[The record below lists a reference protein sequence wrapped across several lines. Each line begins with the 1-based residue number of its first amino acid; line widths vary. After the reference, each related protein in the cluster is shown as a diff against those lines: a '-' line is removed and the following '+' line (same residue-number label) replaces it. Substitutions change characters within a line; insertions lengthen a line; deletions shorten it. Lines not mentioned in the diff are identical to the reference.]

1 MFGVKIDDEFLE
13 NPRDGEVTFELNFG
27 GFQDAVIP
35 GSFTFPANFPSGEI
49 NDRLLKNG
57 RFIDAAKKVVYHDG
71 QLYLFNNYYDRCKV
85 VRLETTEDVYRVSNI
100 INGISIDIKGKTL
113 RDIVTTTEN
122 RSFNKLSE
130 LLGFINDCN
139 KENTEHLFVFP
150 RIVNTS
156 AFEEIAESAPYLKNF
171 FDGVINRFAD
181 DQNIV
186 PYIYFADKE
195 QHFKRYFLSPK
206 IREVK
211 LLELLFAQFGYSVN
225 GSFIN
230 DAEART
236 STMFSNRLIKADR
249 RELIQVG
256 CKSYSDTKSFGNWYN
271 WPTLSIDSDPTN
283 QDYNEALK
291 VWVNNFEF
299 GNIYDD
305 ELPKIKIDS
314 SFNYHLGV
322 KGTINASTE
331 TVTMIILV
339 IEPATPSDIGGDVLN
354 QFLFDIDV
362 IPDEDLDYIFY
373 QEFNFAAALG
383 PTPPDEVII
392 AVGFKTNVDDAV
404 FSISNMVV
412 TLLPEIEDEPNA
424 EIEPINCAEFLPDTP
439 IEDWLVGLKKQY
451 NLNFQYNAFNRT
463 VSIDYL
469 DECLKKPVEK
479 IDDRIGKK
487 LPMKT
492 SDNSKGFT
500 ISYDVSSLS
509 DQLTD
514 ENFKDLDPA
523 LFQGYS
529 QPEVKLPGA
538 YYFDPATGQV
548 MKFGYNSIR
557 WSFYSDAYY
566 PLVVGD
572 GEKEITISGR
582 APIFMRRDS
591 DNVTV
596 QPAIKTPMHFPRFG
610 ISADKFS
617 DIRVSFFRGMCPS
630 IDGSL
635 LLPTCSTMATGA
647 DGETIIG
654 KSEMWFR
661 QDRNNSIYQSFHKRW
676 ISFLKNAE
684 RLRDRIEIDMPFI
697 QRIFDT
703 QKQIRNSV
711 FLAAKL
717 IFTVSGNKIKE
728 AEIEMFRN
736 NYEHE

>member
-13 NPRDGEVTFELNFG
+13 NPRDGELTFELNFG

-57 RFIDAAKKVVYHDG
+57 RFVDAAKKVVYHDG

-100 INGISIDIKGKTL
+100 INGMSIDIKGKTL
-113 RDIVTTTEN
+113 RDIVTTPEN
-122 RSFNKLSE
+122 RSFNRLSE
-130 LLGFINDCN
+130 LLDFINWCN
-139 KENTEHLFVFP
+139 NPINEHLFVFP
-150 RIVNTS
+150 RLLNES
-156 AFEEIAESAPYLKNF
+156 AFEEISDSAPYLKNF
-171 FDGVINRFAD
+171 FDGVINRFVD

-186 PYIYFADKE
+186 PFIYFGDKE
-195 QHFKRYFLSPK
+195 EHFKRYFLSPK
-206 IREVK
+206 IREVR

-236 STMFSNRLIKADR
+236 STMYSNRLIKADNK
-249 RELIQVG
+249 ELIQVG
-256 CKSYSDTKSFGNWYN
+256 CKLYTGDMPPLPPYHFPYL
-271 WPTLSIDSDPTN
+271 TLDSDPTN
-283 QDYNEALK
+283 QDYNEALG
-291 VWVNNFEF
+291 VFVIPNDGFIL
-299 GNIYDD
+299 GNI
-305 ELPKIKIDS
+305 PNIKVKS
-314 SFNYHLGV
+314 ALNYHFGL
-322 KGTINASTE
+322 KGKFTSDSEIVNLWITVRDPLTVGTASPLFAE
-331 TVTMIILV
+331 
-339 IEPATPSDIGGDVLN
+339 
-354 QFLFDIDV
+354 FLIPIDV
-362 IPDEDLDYIFY
+362 APNEELEYIFY
-373 QEFNFAAALG
+373 NEFNFGDAIGAGVPEDLVLTFGFSNQVAGNDISIENL
-383 PTPPDEVII
+383 VI
-392 AVGFKTNVDDAV
+392 
-404 FSISNMVV
+404 
-412 TLLPEIEDEPNA
+412 TLNPILEDEPEA

-451 NLNFQYNAFNRT
+451 NLNFQYNPFNRT

-469 DECLKKPVEK
+469 DDCLQKPVEK
-479 IDDRIGKK
+479 IDGRIGKK

-500 ISYDVSSLS
+500 ISYDVSSLT
-509 DQLTD
+509 DQLTE

-523 LFQGYS
+523 LFQGFS
-529 QPEVKLPGA
+529 EPDSKLPGA
-538 YYFDPATGQV
+538 YYFDTSSGQV
-548 MKFGYNSIR
+548 MKYGYNSIR

-572 GEKEITISGR
+572 GEREITISGR

-591 DNVTV
+591 DNLTV

-617 DIRVSFFRGMCPS
+617 DIRVSYYRGICPS

-635 LLPTCSTMATGA
+635 LFPTSSTMATAA

-654 KSEMWFR
+654 KSEMWFKQGR
-661 QDRNNSIYQSFHKRW
+661 YASIYETYHKRW

-711 FLAAKL
+711 FLVAKL

-728 AEIEMFRN
+728 AEIEMYRN